1 MSPFKYFKP
10 ALSILLPRV
19 EREKFN
25 LNTSLKNRNRIHV
38 KYIIQLSFS
47 PLANQGG
54 WGLGMGII
62 EGWGGL
68 KGKGKREV
76 FEMKRGG
83 K

>member
-10 ALSILLPRV
+10 ALSILLPY
-19 EREKFN
+19 REKFN

-47 PLANQGG
+47 PLPNQGG

-62 EGWGGL
+62 EGWGG
-68 KGKGKREV
+68 GKGEGKE
-76 FEMKRGG
+76 GG
-83 K
+83 V